1 MKEFC
6 DSLREHAMKIIKF
19 KMKKM
24 NLLPKEQQK
33 SYEYAKICYICK
45 DQFEYVKD
53 KKYRKVVD
61 HFHYTVK

>member
-19 KMKKM
+19 KMKKI

-33 SYEYAKICYICK
+33 SNEYAKNCYICK

-53 KKYRKVVD
+53 KKIS
-61 HFHYTVK
+61 